1 MRDPYEVLGVSRT
14 ASAADIKKAYRKLAK
29 QLHPDKNPG
38 NQVIAERFKEISAA
52 YTMLSDEAVKARF
65 DRGEIDANGQ
75 ERARGFNRGYAGA
88 GMGGGPDPFGGAGGE
103 ASDDIFSD
111 LFGGFRR
118 GGRGQPFRTRGADRK
133 YVLKIGFLDAARG
146 SKRRITLPDGKL
158 LDVTIPAGIT
168 DGQHIRLK
176 NQGEAGTGGAAAGD
190 ALIEVQIE
198 PHAFFTRDGNDVV
211 VELPV
216 TMGEALLGA
225 KVDVT
230 TIDGM
235 VTVTVPKNANS
246 GTKLRLKGKGIE
258 DRKAGSRGNQYVTL
272 KVVLP
277 SEPDAELEKFVQIWS
292 EKHPYDVRG
301 RFKLGS

>member
-88 GMGGGPDPFGGAGGE
+88 GMGGGPDPFG
-103 ASDDIFSD
+103 
-111 LFGGFRR
+111 
-118 GGRGQPFRTRGADRK
+118 
-133 YVLKIGFLDAARG
+133 
-146 SKRRITLPDGKL
+146 
-158 LDVTIPAGIT
+158 
-168 DGQHIRLK
+168 
-176 NQGEAGTGGAAAGD
+176 AAAGD

-225 KVDVT
+225 KVDVP